1 MGEPQ
6 LAGAVGAVHVQVASM
21 FDATVRIRGTKRAM
35 TLTKRSG
42 AFRVGIFR
50 SGYAALS
57 SRAAAPVTKG
67 MTRCT

>member
-1 MGEPQ
+1 
-6 LAGAVGAVHVQVASM
+6 M